1 MDQAQAAFGDP
12 SSSTGYF
19 NQLNSVFTAFASAAN
34 DPVSNLSRSQAL
46 DQVTSFLDATNR
58 IASSLRALSQQTDT
72 RINSDIDQ
80 VNQLLGQI
88 DSLNTDI
95 TRAQSTGGDATGSID
110 AQSQLLD
117 KLSSLIDI
125 KVASTPNGG
134 VIVRAGSGILLAGDG
149 GPATLAYN
157 PSAGGVGNVSITQNG
172 AAQSTTF
179 TVGSG
184 ELRGLLDLRDTR
196 IPGVQ
201 DQLSTFVTGVAEAIN
216 QAHNASSAV
225 PPPAVLTGRNTGL
238 DLPTAISGFTG
249 KTTLAVVDGSGQ
261 LQERVDIDFTAGTI
275 SVNGGA
281 GAAFTAANFLTSLN
295 TALGAAGSATFAN
308 GVLTLNATAAGTGI
322 AITDDATTPSAKAG
336 RGFSQFF
343 GLNDL
348 ITSTSITNYNTG
360 LAASDPNGFTA
371 GGALT
376 LRLSDASGATI
387 RDVTVSVPVG
397 TVQNMIDA
405 LNAPVGGVGQY
416 GQFSLDANG
425 ALTFAPSTPG
435 AATVSVITDSTQR
448 GAGGPSASQLF
459 GIGVAQRAS
468 RASTFSIRSD
478 IRTNPANLALA
489 QLNLGVAVGQPVVA
503 IGDNAGALRLAQAAD
518 ATQGF
523 AAAGDLAAMTSS
535 VTQYASQFGG
545 QLGRKAAAADDT
557 KTAAAA
563 VKTEADT
570 RRQAVEGVNLDEEL
584 VNLTTYQQAYSAS
597 ARLVQ
602 AAKDMYDVLLG
613 MVS

>member
-1 MDQAQAAFGDP
+1 M
-12 SSSTGYF
+12 
-19 NQLNSVFTAFASAAN
+19 
-34 DPVSNLSRSQAL
+34 
-46 DQVTSFLDATNR
+46 
-58 IASSLRALSQQTDT
+58 
-72 RINSDIDQ
+72 
-80 VNQLLGQI
+80 
-88 DSLNTDI
+88 
-95 TRAQSTGGDATGSID
+95 
-110 AQSQLLD
+110 
-117 KLSSLIDI
+117 
-125 KVASTPNGG
+125 
-134 VIVRAGSGILLAGDG
+134 
-149 GPATLAYN
+149 
-157 PSAGGVGNVSITQNG
+157 
-172 AAQSTTF
+172 
-179 TVGSG
+179 
-184 ELRGLLDLRDTR
+184 LDLRDTP

-225 PPPAVLTGRNTGL
+225 PPPATLTGRNTGL
-238 DLPTAISGFTG
+238 DLPTAVSGFTG

-281 GAAFTAANFLTSLN
+281 GTAFTPANFLTSLN
-295 TALGAAGSATFAN
+295 TALGAAGSASFTN
-308 GVLTLNATAAGTGI
+308 GALTLNATAAGTGI
-322 AITDDATTPSAKAG
+322 AITDDAATPSAKAG

-387 RDVTVSVPVG
+387 RDVTVAVPVG
-397 TVQNMIDA
+397 TVQNMITA

-435 AATVSVITDSTQR
+435 ATTVSVITDTTQR

-468 RASTFSIRSD
+468 RAATFSIRSD

-489 QLNLGVAVGQPVVA
+489 QLNLGVAVGQPVLA
-503 IGDNAGALRLAQAAD
+503 IGDNAGALKLAQAAD
-518 ATQGF
+518 TTQGF